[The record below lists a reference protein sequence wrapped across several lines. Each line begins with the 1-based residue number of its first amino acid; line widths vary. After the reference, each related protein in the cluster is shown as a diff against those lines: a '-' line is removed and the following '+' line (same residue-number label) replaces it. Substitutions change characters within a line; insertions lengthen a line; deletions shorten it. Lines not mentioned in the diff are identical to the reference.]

1 MSKSVK
7 EVIAKT
13 SEAANSILG
22 ALSPVLSVFFPK
34 AKAGAV
40 LAGSVLEKLSE
51 IDDNKAQSEV
61 LGLTA
66 TAEAL
71 DNYLIQ
77 LEQNKTPNRE
87 EVIKLLEQASANIK
101 AIDAAWDK
109 VYKLIS

>member
-1 MSKSVK
+1 MSNSVK

-13 SEAANSILG
+13 SEAANNIPG

-77 LEQNKTPNRE
+77 LEQNKTPNRD
-87 EVIKLLEQASANIK
+87 EVIKLLEQASANIR

>member
-1 MSKSVK
+1 MSNNIK

-13 SEAANSILG
+13 SEAANNILG

-34 AKAGAV
+34 VKAGAV

-51 IDDNKAQSEV
+51 IDDKKAQSEV

-71 DNYLIQ
+71 DNYLKQ
-77 LEQNKTPNRE
+77 VETGKEPNK
-87 EVIKLLEQASANIK
+87 VKIYS
-101 AIDAAWDK
+101 
-109 VYKLIS
+109 VGV

>member
-1 MSKSVK
+1 MSKNIK
-7 EVIAKT
+7 EVVAKT
-13 SEAANSILG
+13 SEAANNILG
-22 ALSPVLSVFFPK
+22 ALSPVLSLFFPK

-51 IDDNKAQSEV
+51 IDDDKAQNEV

-71 DNYLIQ
+71 DNYLKQ
-77 LEQNKTPNRE
+77 VKDGQKLDKD
-87 EVIKLLEQASANIK
+87 EVIKLLEQASGNIK

>member
-1 MSKSVK
+1 MSNNIK

-13 SEAANSILG
+13 SEAANNILG
-22 ALSPVLSVFFPK
+22 ALSPVLSIFFPK

-40 LAGSVLEKLSE
+40 LAGTVLEKLSE
-51 IDDNKAQSEV
+51 IDDNKAQGEV

-71 DNYLIQ
+71 DNYLVQI
-77 LEQNKTPNRE
+77 EQGKSPSKD
-87 EVIKLLEQASANIK
+87 EVIKLLEQASANIR

-109 VYKLIS
+109 IYKIIS

>member
-13 SEAANSILG
+13 SEAANNILG

-34 AKAGAV
+34 VKAGAV

-51 IDDNKAQSEV
+51 IDDKKAQSEV

-66 TAEAL
+66 TADAL
-71 DNYLIQ
+71 DNYLVQI
-77 LEQNKTPNRE
+77 EQGKTPSKD
-87 EVIKLLEQASANIK
+87 EVIKLLEQASANIR

-109 VYKLIS
+109 VYKIIS

>member
-13 SEAANSILG
+13 SEAANNILG

-40 LAGSVLEKLSE
+40 LAGTVLEKLSE

-77 LEQNKTPNRE
+77 LEQGKTPNKD
-87 EVIKLLEQASANIK
+87 EVIKLLEQASANIR
-101 AIDAAWDK
+101 AIDVAWDK

>member
-1 MSKSVK
+1 MSKNIK

-34 AKAGAV
+34 ARAGAV
-40 LAGSVLEKLSE
+40 LAVSVLEKLSE
-51 IDDNKAQSEV
+51 IDDKKAESEV

-77 LEQNKTPNRE
+77 IEQGKIPNRD

-109 VYKLIS
+109 VYKIIS

>member
-1 MSKSVK
+1 MSNNIK

-13 SEAANSILG
+13 SEAANNILG

-34 AKAGAV
+34 VKAGAV

-51 IDDNKAQSEV
+51 IDDKKAQSEV

-71 DNYLIQ
+71 DNYLKQ
-77 LEQNKTPNRE
+77 VEAGKEPNKD

-109 VYKLIS
+109 IYKIIS

>member
-40 LAGSVLEKLSE
+40 LAGTVLEKLSE

-87 EVIKLLEQASANIK
+87 EVIKLLEQASANIR

>member
-1 MSKSVK
+1 MSNNIK

-13 SEAANSILG
+13 SEAANNILG

-34 AKAGAV
+34 VKAGAV
-40 LAGSVLEKLSE
+40 LAGTVLEKLSE

-71 DNYLIQ
+71 DKYLIRIK
-77 LEQNKTPNRE
+77 EGKASNME

-109 VYKLIS
+109 IYKIIS

>member
-1 MSKSVK
+1 MSNNIK

-13 SEAANSILG
+13 SEAANNILG

-34 AKAGAV
+34 VKAGAV

-51 IDDNKAQSEV
+51 IDDKKAQSEV

-71 DNYLIQ
+71 D
-77 LEQNKTPNRE
+77 

-109 VYKLIS
+109 IYKIIS

>member
-1 MSKSVK
+1 MSNNIK

-13 SEAANSILG
+13 SEAANNILG

-34 AKAGAV
+34 VKAGAV
-40 LAGSVLEKLSE
+40 LAGTVLEKLSE

-71 DNYLIQ
+71 ENYLIRIK
-77 LEQNKTPNRE
+77 EGKVSNME

-109 VYKLIS
+109 IYKIIS